1 METEKTAEKFV
12 QNLLLVMPVWN
23 SKLVRPFKDSLN
35 GERSLETY
43 YCLETLKS
51 LGVVTMTELAQH
63 LKVPKQQV
71 TKLVDNLYQYQFVER
86 AHVEDDRRR
95 ISIRLTAKAVDYL
108 DEYYLKNTA
117 FIRMLEEKLTEEELL
132 SLNDAILTLKQI
144 LPELK

>member
-1 METEKTAEKFV
+1 
-12 QNLLLVMPVWN
+12 
-23 SKLVRPFKDSLN
+23 
-35 GERSLETY
+35 
-43 YCLETLKS
+43 
-51 LGVVTMTELAQH
+51 MTELAQH

>member
-1 METEKTAEKFV
+1 M
-12 QNLLLVMPVWN
+12 
-23 SKLVRPFKDSLN
+23 
-35 GERSLETY
+35 
-43 YCLETLKS
+43 
-51 LGVVTMTELAQH
+51 
-63 LKVPKQQV
+63 
-71 TKLVDNLYQYQFVER
+71 
-86 AHVEDDRRR
+86 EDDRRR